1 MDLDHLQLTAQSVQ
15 TQRHQTFD
23 ELCETGFAQLEHCQ
37 AVETLTTVQAQSITT
52 LFQQAQRLRPQSP
65 EPCLG
70 LAYLALLEDQP
81 QVALFHLERGLEL
94 APEDT
99 TLQTMQQQA
108 QERLAEIEAAG
119 EGHPSVM
126 DEGALRTHLRDQ
138 VRALMEIRVPSPT
151 QEPEALRQATAQ
163 WRYWRQVL
171 TDAQR
176 RVAEL
181 ELETDTL
188 ALQQLVAPLEAGVRR
203 WQQLIDSSQQRQ
215 ELQEK
220 IATLTEEV
228 QGLYRA
234 VDDQIGTRIEWDAR
248 LESLLDR
255 CDLLAD
261 DLDALDAAGQDIGLL
276 MPGYEFLSFQL
287 EGLRDYVDEQD

>member
-1 MDLDHLQLTAQSVQ
+1 MDLDQLHLTAQSVQ
-15 TQRHQTFD
+15 TQRHQNFD
-23 ELCETGFAQLEHCQ
+23 ELCEAGFAQLEHCQ
-37 AVETLTTVQAQSITT
+37 AVETLTTVQSQTITT

-94 APEDT
+94 APTDT

-108 QERLAEIEAAG
+108 QARLAEIEAAG
-119 EGHPSVM
+119 ERHPSVM
-126 DEGALRTHLRDQ
+126 DEGALRTYLRDQ
-138 VRALMEIRVPSPT
+138 VRALMEIQVPSPT
-151 QEPEALRQATAQ
+151 QEPEILRQATAQ

-171 TDAQR
+171 TDVQR

-181 ELETDTL
+181 EPDTDTL
-188 ALQQLVAPLEAGVRR
+188 ALQQWVSPLESGVRR

-215 ELQEK
+215 GLQHT
-220 IATLTEEV
+220 ITALTEEV

-234 VDDQIGTRIEWDAR
+234 VDDQQGTRSEWETR

-261 DLDALDAAGQDIGLL
+261 DLDALDATGQDIGLL